1 MSWARALI
9 TDLARGESVVARP
22 RGHSMRG
29 RVADGERV
37 VIAPIAPDRPLAVDE
52 VVLCRVA
59 GRDYLHLIK
68 AIRGP
73 ENARQ
78 YLIGNNRG
86 GINGWVGR
94 AAIFGRLLDGRET

>member
-9 TDLARGESVVARP
+9 ADLARGNDVVARP

-37 VIAPIAPDRPLAVDE
+37 VIAPLAPDRPPAVDE

-73 ENARQ
+73 EDARQ

-86 GINGWVGR
+86 GINGWIGR
-94 AAIFGRLLDGRET
+94 ASIFGRLVDERQA